1 MKKISRGKLVT
12 VFISIYLLSVSVWA
26 GYCGTDTTLNHV
38 SAGRAELYY
47 SYSARAVGSGDYL
60 GRTDGGVTTLN
71 ETSPGHYKNVT
82 ACRPP
87 QPTAGYPNATE
98 LISDDILNNLRGHY
112 GVAIAGGH
120 LVDSDDNTITWTKPT
135 SSEGDIDIPEGSNIK
150 YAFLYYSGSIALED
164 GDFTPDDLNNI
175 DDVKNNK
182 ITFEINDVLFG
193 PFDTNRNKPDQESE
207 IGSETQMLPGTRFKF
222 GTLSKTTTSFW
233 GNRLDITGLLED
245 KTRGFSVKVNPPEVL
260 DYSANS
266 KGQNGGNVAGD
277 TEFNKCTSV
286 ANWSIVVIYE
296 NENIEAQQIIL
307 KDKIVRA
314 WDYTFIHSGEWERP
328 YVKFEHAPMTTG
340 AKFYTYAASGL
351 KANTKLPSDPHC
363 TCGCGGLY
371 NIADEK
377 KLNDTYQ
384 QPNRNPQAKKTSN
397 YWTHTLE
404 DPAAVVGDPM
414 NRDSNSEIQWTLVN
428 DRFLSVNGNDWTL
441 FESGNK
447 FTEFPNLYEGEIVV
461 ADDTHPITNE
471 NSGMMRGDIYSGHPW
486 NGRGKVTY
494 HGVGNSTSI
503 VEVALNDNAITEG
516 ETQTKIYFKGDQKDV
531 FKPQARVTLRYLIM
545 TIPIDETTEVDF
557 PPVIDLVPPTQ
568 LTLAEGDF
576 YNEPGFSAADEEDGN
591 LTSEV
596 TVKCSFES
604 EDPLELG
611 TYECRYSVTDSY
623 EQTTEISRTL
633 NVIEYTP
640 PTITLTPMLPPTL
653 NEGDFFTEP
662 GYQAKDFRGEDLTKS
677 VDTQCDFLRA
687 EPLDMGEFQCD
698 YSVADSY
705 GTTVTLSRS
714 ILVEGKTL
722 HPPSI
727 YLIPIEEPGFSDGDY
742 FVEPGYAASDM
753 EDGDLTAN
761 VTARCSFPAMS
772 RLTSGRHE
780 CTYSVTDSDELSV
793 TVVRE
798 FEITKVEKA
807 NPCVT
812 SSLIEHSMAGRAY
825 ISYYVYFATGSN
837 SYLGNVFFSST
848 KTQSLEFAPPNNWKP
863 VSNCSR

>member
-60 GRTDGGVTTLN
+60 GVTTKGVSTLN

-82 ACRPP
+82 ACSPP

-120 LVDSDDNTITWTKPT
+120 LVDSDNHIIPWTTPT
-135 SSEGDIDIPEGSNIK
+135 PSAGTIDIPEGSSIK
-150 YAFLYYSGSIALED
+150 YAFLYYSGSIALEN

-182 ITFEINDVLFG
+182 ITFEVDDILFG

-207 IGSETQMLPGTRFKF
+207 IGSETQMLPGTRFEF

-233 GNRLDITGLLED
+233 GNRLDITGLVED
-245 KTRGFSVKVNPPEVL
+245 KTNGFSIKVNPPEVL
-260 DYSANS
+260 DYSANN
-266 KGQNGGNVAGD
+266 KDNNGGNVAGD
-277 TEFNKCTSV
+277 TEFNLCSSV

-351 KANTKLPSDPHC
+351 KANTKLPADPHC
-363 TCGCGGLY
+363 TCGCGGQY
-371 NIADEK
+371 NIVDSRK
-377 KLNDTYQ
+377 FDDTYQ
-384 QPNRNPQAKKTSN
+384 IAASGPKAEKTSN
-397 YWTHTLE
+397 YWTHTLK
-404 DPAAVVGDPM
+404 DPETVVGDPM
-414 NRDSNSEIQWTLVN
+414 NRDNRFGIQWTLVN
-428 DRFLSVNGNDWTL
+428 DRSLPVNGNDWTL

-447 FTEFPNLYEGEIVV
+447 FTEFPNLYEGEVVV

-471 NSGMMRGDIYSGHPW
+471 NSGMMRGDRYSGHPW

-545 TIPIDETTEVDF
+545 TIPIGEDL

-568 LTLAEGDF
+568 LTLAEDDI
-576 YNEPGFSAADEEDGN
+576 YIEPGFNAADEEDGD

-596 TVKCSFES
+596 AVNCNFTPEA
-604 EDPLELG
+604 PLELG
-611 TYECRYSVTDSY
+611 TYECNYSVTDSD
-623 EQTTEISRTL
+623 EQTTEVSRTL
-633 NVIEYTP
+633 SVIEYTS
-640 PTITLTPMLPPTL
+640 PTITLTPMFPPTL
-653 NEGDFFTEP
+653 NEGDFFIEP
-662 GYQAKDFRGEDLTKS
+662 GYQATDFRGEDLTGS
-677 VDTQCDFLRA
+677 VVVQCAFLRA
-687 EPLDMGEFQCD
+687 EPLDKGEFQCD
-698 YSVADSY
+698 YSVTDSY
-705 GTTVTLSRS
+705 DGTVTISRN
-714 ILVEGKTL
+714 ILVKTITL
-722 HPPSI
+722 DPPTI
-727 YLIPIEEPGFSDGDY
+727 HLVPIEEPGFSDGDY
-742 FVEPGYAASDM
+742 FVEPGYMADDR
-753 EDGDLTAN
+753 EDGNITAN
-761 VTARCSFPAMS
+761 VVARCNFPAMS
-772 RLTSGRHE
+772 RLTVGRHE
-780 CTYSVTDSDELSV
+780 CTYSVTDSDTLSV
-793 TVVRE
+793 TIKRE
-798 FEITKVEKA
+798 FEVTEADPSSPCITSALV
-807 NPCVT
+807 
-812 SSLIEHSMAGRAY
+812 EHSMAGRAY
-825 ISYYVYFATGSN
+825 MSFYSYFATGSN
-837 SYLGNVFFSST
+837 SYLGNVFFNSAN
-848 KTQSLEFAPPNNWKP
+848 TQSLESTKPNIWKP
-863 VSNCSR
+863 VSNCIQ